1 MQLFVAAVRKFS
13 ISETFRFLHQRI
25 LCPGLY
31 KLSPIL
37 CPGLYKLSPIL
48 CPGLY
53 KLSPILCPGLYKL
66 SPILCPGL
74 YKLSPILCPGL
85 YKLSPILM
93 FVVAETEVLYYW
105 KPVTRAYAYPSLE
118 F

>member
-13 ISETFRFLHQRI
+13 ISETFRFLHQR
-25 LCPGLY
+25 
-31 KLSPIL
+31 IL